1 MMMTYLLTVAGVLL
15 LLFVVYDVYA
25 TILHARGRSGS
36 LSETLNRSVWRVAR
50 AVAFRFGRQRRHRML
65 NAVGPVLLPLLLVA
79 YIILLVLAFAFIYLP
94 RMPAQFSIAPQ
105 SVSVPSW
112 DAVYFSGITL
122 ITIGYG
128 DIAPHTPLMRVVA
141 LVEGA
146 SGFALISLGVT
157 YLVTVYNALERK
169 RTIALSFYHQADEG
183 ADAAGFIAHHFVAGR
198 FYGLDIVLRMAARN
212 LQEMLEAHVEHPVI
226 HFFHPV
232 QVHKSFPRV
241 LFLTLETCAVIRA
254 CLDADAYEELTGH
267 PEVRTLEASARHVL
281 NELSKD
287 LNLERRT
294 RVRHET
300 SDEETERWRRR
311 FERSMRRLARA
322 GIKTQREI
330 EAGWAAYRAR
340 REEWEAQLHRFADLL
355 GYEWEEITGDSDP
368 HYAADEEKIEPV
380 LRA

>member
-1 MMMTYLLTVAGVLL
+1 MFAHLLTAAGVLL
-15 LLFVVYDVYA
+15 LLFVAYDVYA
-25 TILHARGRSGS
+25 TILHARGRSGP
-36 LSETLNRSVWRVAR
+36 LSETLNRGVWRVAR
-50 AVAFRFGRQRRHRML
+50 AVAFRFARPRRHRTL

-94 RMPAQFSIAPQ
+94 RMPAQFNVAPQ
-105 SVSVPSW
+105 SVTAPWW
-112 DAVYFSGITL
+112 DSFYFSGITL
-122 ITIGYG
+122 VTVGYG

-157 YLVTVYNALERK
+157 YLITVYRALERK
-169 RTIALSFYHQADEG
+169 RAVALSFYHQADEG

-198 FYGLDIVLRMAARN
+198 FYGLDAVLRMAARN

-241 LFLTLETCAVIRA
+241 LFLTLETCAIIRA
-254 CLDADAYEELTGH
+254 CLNEDAYRELTDH

-281 NELSKD
+281 DELTKD

-294 RVRHET
+294 RIRHET
-300 SDEETERWRRR
+300 SAEETQRWRRR
-311 FERSMRRLARA
+311 FERTVRQLERA
-322 GIKTQREI
+322 GIKTQREM
-330 EAGWAAYRAR
+330 EDGWAAYRTR
-340 REEWEAQLHRFADLL
+340 REEWEAQLHRFAKLL
-355 GYEWEEITGDSDP
+355 GYEWEEITGDLDLR
-368 HYAADEEKIEPV
+368 YAAEEEG
-380 LRA
+380 